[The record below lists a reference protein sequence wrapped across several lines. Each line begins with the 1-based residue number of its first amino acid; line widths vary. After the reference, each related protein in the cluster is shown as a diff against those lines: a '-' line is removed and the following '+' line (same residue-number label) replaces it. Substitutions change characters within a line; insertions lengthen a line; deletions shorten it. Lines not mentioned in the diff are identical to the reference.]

1 MKVNIFAVLFSL
13 LVLPT
18 LLRAQVKVD
27 TLLEL
32 SLEEVI
38 MLSQGEAPSSKI
50 AETRLS
56 NNYWQYQS
64 FLADYRPRFDF
75 SGDLGGL
82 NRSLEGVTQPDG
94 TVLFIER
101 ALMSNQSSVSLRQR
115 IGATGGTIF
124 ANTSLNRLD
133 IFGTENFDA
142 TTTYLFSP
150 ITIRIE
156 QPILAFND
164 LKWRK
169 KIEPLRYKES
179 QLKYSEELEEIG
191 FQAANLFFDLYMAQL
206 NVEAARI
213 EKNNADT
220 LYNLSQGRF
229 DVGRIAETELL
240 QIELS
245 AMRSDANLAQA
256 TLNLQT
262 ANEALRNFLGI
273 TRPVTFFLEEPSEIP
288 EFTVDPSQALALAT
302 KNRSRAIEFM
312 RRRIEADRNVARSKR
327 EIGPSFNVFG
337 EFGLQQRVNNTS
349 EFFQDLLDQERLSV
363 GVQVPIADWG
373 KAKAALQIAISQR
386 DLELMNIEQE
396 MVRFDQEILLKVKQ
410 FDLVR
415 KQVFLAEKTYDISQK
430 RNKITR
436 ERYLIGKIGITELNL
451 AISEQDAARRSFM
464 SALRAFWLAYYELR
478 QLTLYDFEN
487 QQPLIRDIPDY

>member
-1 MKVNIFAVLFSL
+1 MNYRQFALILWSFSL
-13 LVLPT
+13 VTGLS
-18 LLRAQVKVD
+18 AQVSD
-27 TLLEL
+27 TLMEM

-38 MLSQGEAPSSKI
+38 ALSQGEAPSSKI

-133 IFGTENFDA
+133 IFATDNFDA

-150 ITIRIE
+150 ITLRFE
-156 QPILAFND
+156 QPVFAFND

-169 KIEPLRYKES
+169 KVEPLRFKES
-179 QLKYSEELEEIG
+179 QRKYSEELEEIG

-206 NVEAARI
+206 NVEAAEK

-220 LYNLSQGRF
+220 LYTLSQGRYE
-229 DVGRIAETELL
+229 VGRIAETELL

-245 AMRSDANLAQA
+245 AMRSDANFAQA

-273 TRPVTFFLEEPSEIP
+273 TRAVTFFLKAPTDIP
-288 EFTVDPSQALALAT
+288 DFVVDADLALALAT

-327 EIGPSFNVFG
+327 EIGPSFNIFG

-349 EFFQDLLDQERLSV
+349 EFFQDLLDQERMSI
-363 GVQVPIADWG
+363 GIQVPIADWG
-373 KAKAALQIAISQR
+373 KARAALQIAVSQR
-386 DLELMNIEQE
+386 ELELMNIEQE
-396 MVRFDQEILLKVKQ
+396 MVRFEQEILLKVKQ

-415 KQVFLAEKTYDISQK
+415 QQVFLARRTYDVSQK
-430 RNKITR
+430 RNTITR
-436 ERYLIGKIGITELNL
+436 DRYLIGKIGITELNL
-451 AISEQDAARRSFM
+451 AISEQDAARRAYM
-464 SALRAFWLAYYELR
+464 SALRTFWLAYYELR

-487 QQPLIRDIPDY
+487 QRPLIRELPEY